1 MTPACTSEPISFLRL
16 ERYLQGDLQLPELER
31 VAAHLHD
38 CPTCSACFD
47 EMRNEVIELPALPVQ
62 LTTRTR
68 APARARTW
76 TWPLGLVAAAAAL
89 VLALLPQLS
98 KDSRPPAARV
108 HVKGGELAIA
118 LVREH
123 AATLANDA
131 SVFAA
136 GDRFEVRLSCPADLQ
151 VHWDVVVFQAGE
163 AFFPLQPVAPLRCA
177 NGVTLP
183 GAFELTG
190 SAAASVCVQ
199 IDAARPID
207 RERVK
212 RVGQS
217 ALSQSSACTALTP
230 APSRN

>member
-62 LTTRTR
+62 LPTPT
-68 APARARTW
+68 RARTW

-108 HVKGGELAIA
+108 RIKGGELAIA

-123 AATLANDA
+123 AATPANDP

-163 AFFPLQPVAPLRCA
+163 AFFPLQPEAPLHCA

-190 SAAASVCVQ
+190 STAASVCVQ
-199 IDAARPID
+199 IDTARPID

-212 RVGQS
+212 RDGLS
-217 ALSQSSACTALTP
+217 ALSQPSACTALTP

>member
-16 ERYLQGDLQLPELER
+16 ERYLQGDLQVSELER
-31 VAAHLHD
+31 VAAHLRD

-47 EMRNEVIELPALPVQ
+47 EMRNEVIELPALPVP
-62 LTTRTR
+62 LATR
-68 APARARTW
+68 ARARTRR
-76 TWPLGLVAAAAAL
+76 TRIWPLGLVAAAAAL
-89 VLALLPQLS
+89 GLALLPQLS

-108 HVKGGELAIA
+108 RIKGGELAIA

-123 AATLANDA
+123 AATLANDP
-131 SVFAA
+131 SVYAA
-136 GDRFEVRLSCPADLQ
+136 GDRFEVRLTCPADRQ

-163 AFFPLQPVAPLRCA
+163 AFFPLQPEAPLRCA

-199 IDAARPID
+199 IDAAQPVD

-212 RVGQS
+212 RDGQR
-217 ALSQSSACTALTP
+217 ALAQLSACTALTP
-230 APSRN
+230 APLRN

>member
-1 MTPACTSEPISFLRL
+1 
-16 ERYLQGDLQLPELER
+16 
-31 VAAHLHD
+31 
-38 CPTCSACFD
+38 
-47 EMRNEVIELPALPVQ
+47 MRNEVIELPALPVQ
-62 LTTRTR
+62 LPTPT
-68 APARARTW
+68 RARTW

-108 HVKGGELAIA
+108 RIKGGELAIA

-123 AATLANDA
+123 AATLANDP

-163 AFFPLQPVAPLRCA
+163 AFFPLQPEAPLHCA

-212 RVGQS
+212 RDGLS